1 MPTGPIIQQLR
12 RAALRCDGGGLSDGQ
27 LLGCFLERRDEA
39 AFEALV
45 RRHAPMVLGVC
56 RRVVG
61 NVHDAEDAFQATFLV
76 LVRKAASVRPR
87 EAVGSWLYG
96 VAYRTALGARARLVR
111 RRAKERQVEEMPQ
124 PEVEP
129 AEPPRELLALLD
141 RELSRLPEHYRVPVV
156 LCDLEGRPRRE
167 VARRLGLPEGTL
179 SSRLAKARKLLARRL
194 KRHGP
199 ALAGGALAAAL
210 TQEAASACV
219 PNVLIVTTTRAA
231 LLVAAGKAAAG
242 AVPAQA
248 AVLAEG
254 VLRAMLLNTLKIVTA
269 GLLAA
274 ALTLGAGVSLYYSC
288 AAGAERAAAADP
300 NRNGEPGKVYT
311 VPFADEGAAA
321 DDNRKA
327 QPVKADSD
335 RGISKEELGKITEQ
349 INKAIEAAARQ
360 QYNRGYLQGL
370 RDHIQDNCAKCHKDP
385 HINTE
390 TNLHRALQKL
400 GDATD
405 RKAELQAIEQLEKIL
420 KERKKDLQQE
430 KDDK

>member
-12 RAALRCDGGGLSDGQ
+12 RAALRCDGGGLGDGQ
-27 LLGCFLERRDEA
+27 LLDCFLERRDEA

-76 LVRKAASVRPR
+76 LVRKAASVQPR

-96 VAYRTALGARARLVR
+96 VAYRTALGARGRLVR

-141 RELSRLPEHYRVPVV
+141 RELNRLPEHYRVPVV

-199 ALAGGALAAAL
+199 TLAGGALASAL
-210 TQEAASACV
+210 TQAAASACV
-219 PNVLIVTTTRAA
+219 PNVLIVSTTRAA
-231 LLVAAGKAAAG
+231 LLVAADKAAG

-248 AVLAEG
+248 AALAEG
-254 VLRAMLLNTLKIVTA
+254 VLKAMLLNKLKVVTT

-274 ALTLGAGVSLYYSC
+274 AISLGAGASVYYSR
-288 AAGAERAAAADP
+288 AAGSGGDANEAQPAAPVPADP
-300 NRNGEPGKVYT
+300 FRK
-311 VPFADEGAAA
+311 EGPAKT
-321 DDNRKA
+321 DG
-327 QPVKADSD
+327 D
-335 RGISKEELGKITEQ
+335 RGVSTRELGKVKEQ
-349 INKAIEAAARQ
+349 INKAIEDAARRE
-360 QYNRGYLQGL
+360 YDRGYLQGL
-370 RDHIQDNCAKCHKDP
+370 RDHIHSNCANCHSNP
-385 HINTE
+385 HKGTGAGINRE
-390 TNLHRALQKL
+390 QNLR
-400 GDATD
+400 DATHD

-420 KERKKDLQQE
+420 KERKKNLQQE
-430 KDDK
+430 KDDRRR

>member
-1 MPTGPIIQQLR
+1 MPTGPIIQHLQR
-12 RAALRCDGGGLSDGQ
+12 VALRCDGAGLSDGQ

-76 LVRKAASVRPR
+76 LVRRAASVRPR

-111 RRAKERQVEEMPQ
+111 RQAKERQVEEMPQ

-141 RELSRLPEHYRVPVV
+141 RELNRLPEHYRVPVV

-199 ALAGGALAAAL
+199 TLAGEALAAAL

-219 PNVLIVTTTRAA
+219 PNVLIVSTTRAA
-231 LLVAAGKAAAG
+231 LLVAADKAAG
-242 AVPAQA
+242 AVPAQVA
-248 AVLAEG
+248 ALAKG
-254 VLRAMLLNTLKIVTA
+254 VVKAMLLNKLKVVTA

-274 ALTLGAGVSLYYSC
+274 AITLGAGASVYYSR
-288 AAGAERAAAADP
+288 AAGGGADANEAQPAAPAPADP
-300 NRNGEPGKVYT
+300 
-311 VPFADEGAAA
+311 F
-321 DDNRKA
+321 RKGGPA
-327 QPVKADSD
+327 QTDGD
-335 RGISKEELGKITEQ
+335 RGVSKEELGKVKER
-349 INKAIEAAARQ
+349 INKAIEDAARRE
-360 QYNRGYLQGL
+360 YDRGYLQGL
-370 RDHIQDNCAKCHKDP
+370 RDHIEPNCAKCHDNPHKDTGAD
-385 HINTE
+385 INW
-390 TNLHRALQKL
+390 AMPKL
-400 GDATD
+400 RDATHD

-420 KERKKDLQQE
+420 KERKKNLQQE
-430 KDDK
+430 KDSR

>member
-12 RAALRCDGGGLSDGQ
+12 RAALRGDGGGLSDGQ
-27 LLGCFLERRDEA
+27 LLGCFIERRDEA

-45 RRHAPMVLGVC
+45 RRHASMVLGVC

-61 NVHDAEDAFQATFLV
+61 NVHDAEDAFQATFLI

-87 EAVGSWLYG
+87 EAVGNWLYG
-96 VAYRTALGARARLVR
+96 VAYRTALGARARLAR

-179 SSRLAKARKLLARRL
+179 SSRLAKARQLLARRL
-194 KRHGP
+194 KRYGP

-210 TQEAASACV
+210 THEAAACV
-219 PNVLIVTTTRAA
+219 PNVLIDSTTRAA

-242 AVPAQA
+242 AVPAPA
-248 AVLAEG
+248 AALAEG
-254 VLRAMLLNTLKIVTA
+254 VLKAMLLNTLKIVTA

-274 ALTLGAGVSLYYSC
+274 ALTLGAGVSLYY
-288 AAGAERAAAADP
+288 ARAAAGGEGTTAADS
-300 NRNGEPGKVYT
+300 NRKEEPANVPT
-311 VPFADEGAAA
+311 VPFADSDMVA
-321 DDNRKA
+321 DNNRKPE
-327 QPVKADSD
+327 PVKADSD
-335 RGISKEELGKITEQ
+335 RGVSKEELGKIKEQ
-349 INKAIEAAARQ
+349 ISKAIDAAAQQ
-360 QYNRGYLQGL
+360 QYSRGYIQGL
-370 RDHIQDNCAKCHKDP
+370 RDHIQSNCGKCHKDP
-385 HINTE
+385 HLDTE
-390 TNLHRALQKL
+390 TDLHRALQKV

-430 KDDK
+430 KDGK

>member
-12 RAALRCDGGGLSDGQ
+12 RVALRTDDGGPSDGQ
-27 LLGCFLERRDEA
+27 LLGCFLDRRDEA

-87 EAVGSWLYG
+87 EALGSWLYG
-96 VAYRTALGARARLVR
+96 VAYRTALGARARLAR

-141 RELSRLPEHYRVPVV
+141 RELNRLPEHYRVPVV

-167 VARRLGLPEGTL
+167 VAHRLGLPEGTL

-194 KRHGP
+194 KQYGP
-199 ALAGGALAAAL
+199 TLAGGALAAAL
-210 TQEAASACV
+210 TRVAAWACV
-219 PNVLIVTTTRAA
+219 PNVLIVSTTRAA

-242 AVPAQA
+242 AIPAQA
-248 AVLAEG
+248 AALAEG
-254 VLRAMLLNTLKIVTA
+254 VLKTMLLNKLKVVSA

-274 ALTLGAGVSLYYSC
+274 AVTLGAGVSVYYSH
-288 AAGAERAAAADP
+288 AAGGENENDAQPRVQASADP
-300 NRNGEPGKVYT
+300 FHKGEP
-311 VPFADEGAAA
+311 
-321 DDNRKA
+321 
-327 QPVKADSD
+327 VKTDGD
-335 RGISKEELGKITEQ
+335 RGVSKQELDKIKEQ
-349 INKAIEAAARQ
+349 IDKAIEAAARQ
-360 QYNRGYLQGL
+360 QYDRGYIQGL
-370 RDHIQDNCAKCHKDP
+370 RDHLQSNCTTCHDNPHKDTGEA
-385 HINTE
+385 IN
-390 TNLHRALQKL
+390 RAMQKL
-400 GDATD
+400 GAAHD
-405 RKAELQAIEQLEKIL
+405 RKEELQAIDQLEKIL
-420 KERKKDLQQE
+420 KERKKSLQEE
-430 KDDK
+430 KDSK